1 MACQPLAG
9 AGARGLFASTGGR
22 DLVSQELLKKIRQDP
37 KNLSTY
43 LLDAQSAIEAIE
55 KKANGYDPAKV
66 LDAAKDVYNQLL
78 RNTSRYEL
86 KTGFDFFDEAVGGIP
101 RKGLFGT
108 IPGKSHHGKSVWMDN
123 LINGLIETNNDII
136 VVLHTVDDPQVMRVQ
151 RLLGARTGIA
161 SKFWRSSGYFLHDP
175 KGKEE
180 APENFEARFNEAWD
194 WYFSMMK
201 EERLIVVDSSTLA
214 PDLMTL
220 RAFLAD
226 IQRRHPGKTIIFFGD
241 NFHLYDLQ
249 TQETGEQKISKMSVF
264 VTTEIIGGLGL
275 SAIFTVE
282 IPKNDFEPGHRPS
295 YQNLKGTGRLTFD
308 SKVNMTIY
316 SQTQDWV
323 SRPDKQF
330 LYWESDK
337 HQEEQSNGDG
347 ITCMAPTRLP
357 IVEVIIDKNKINGVT
372 KTIFYRMD
380 KFSGRMEEC
389 SAVEQQSCADM
400 LLEAANKSSSICRIT
415 AAITKMSEASS

>member
-1 MACQPLAG
+1 MACQPPAG
-9 AGARGLFASTGGR
+9 ASARGWFASTGGR
-22 DLVSQELLKKIRQDP
+22 DLVSQELLKKIRHDP
-37 KNLSTY
+37 TNLSTY
-43 LLDAQSAIEAIE
+43 LLDAQSAMTAID

-66 LDAAKDVYNQLL
+66 LGAAKDVYNQLL
-78 RNTSRYEL
+78 RNISKYEL
-86 KTGFDFFDEAVGGIP
+86 KTGFDFFDEATGGIP

-123 LINGLIETNNDII
+123 LILGLIDKNPDII
-136 VVLHTVDDPQVMRVQ
+136 VVLHTVDDPQIMRVQ

-161 SKFWRSSGYFLHDP
+161 SRFWRSSGYFLHE
-175 KGKEE
+175 GKNE
-180 APENFEARFNEAWD
+180 APEGFEDCFNEAWD

-220 RAFLAD
+220 KAFLAD

-282 IPKNDFEPGHRPS
+282 IPKNDFESGHRPS

-337 HQEEQSNGDG
+337 HQEVQSNGDG
-347 ITCMAPTRLP
+347 ITCMAPIRLP

-372 KTIFYRMD
+372 KTIFFRMD
-380 KFSGRMEEC
+380 QFSGQMTEC
-389 SAVEQQSCADM
+389 SAVEQQGCADL
-400 LLEAANKSSSICRIT
+400 LLETAPQSSSICRVT
-415 AAITKMSEASS
+415 AAIT

>member
-37 KNLSTY
+37 KNLSSY
-43 LLDAQSAIEAIE
+43 LLDAQSAIAAIE
-55 KKANGYDPAKV
+55 KKAIGYDPARV
-66 LDAAKDVYNQLL
+66 LNAAKDVYDQLL
-78 RNTSRYEL
+78 RNTSKYEL
-86 KTGFDFFDEAVGGIP
+86 KTGFDLFDKATGGIP

-108 IPGKSHHGKSVWMDN
+108 VPGKSHHGKSVWLDN
-123 LINGLIETNNDII
+123 LINGLIETNPDII
-136 VVLHTVDDPQVMRVQ
+136 VVLHTVDDPQIMRVQ

-161 SKFWRSSGYFLHDP
+161 SKFWRSSGYFLHE
-175 KGKEE
+175 GKKE
-180 APENFEARFNEAWD
+180 APENFEERFNEAWD
-194 WYFSMMK
+194 WYFRMMK
-201 EERLIVVDSSTLA
+201 EERLIVVDSSSLT

-226 IQRRHPGKTIIFFGD
+226 IQRQHPGKTIIFFGD

-264 VTTEIIGGLGL
+264 VTTEIIGELGL

-308 SKVNMTIY
+308 SKVNMTVY

-323 SRPDKQF
+323 SRPDKQL
-330 LYWESDK
+330 LYWESSL
-337 HQEEQSNGDG
+337 HQEEQTNGDG
-347 ITCMAPTRLP
+347 ITCMAPIRLP

-372 KTIFYRMD
+372 KTIFFRMD
-380 KFSGRMEEC
+380 KFSGQMEEC

-400 LLEAANKSSSICRIT
+400 LLEASNKSSSICRIT

>member
-9 AGARGLFASTGGR
+9 AGARGWFASTGGR
-22 DLVSQELLKKIRQDP
+22 DLVSQELMKKIRQNP

-43 LLDAQSAIEAIE
+43 LLDAQSAIETIE
-55 KKANGYDPAKV
+55 KKATGYNADKV
-66 LDAAKDVYNQLL
+66 LGAAKEVYNQLL
-78 RNTSRYEL
+78 RNNSKYEL
-86 KTGFDFFDEAVGGIP
+86 KTGFDLFDDATGGIP

-108 IPGKSHHGKSVWMDN
+108 MPGKSHHGKSVWMDN
-123 LINGLIETNNDII
+123 LIIGLINKNPDIV
-136 VVLHTVDDPQVMRVQ
+136 VVLHTVDDPQIMRVQ

-161 SKFWRSSGYFLHDP
+161 SKYWRSSGYFLHDH
-175 KGKEE
+175 KGIEE
-180 APENFEARFNEAWD
+180 APENFEPRFNEAWE
-194 WYFSMMK
+194 WYFQMMK
-201 EERLIVVDSSTLA
+201 EKRLIVVDSSTLT

-220 RAFLAD
+220 KAFLAD
-226 IQRRHPGKTIIFFGD
+226 VQRQHPGKTVIFFGD

-264 VTTEIIGGLGL
+264 VTTEIIGALGL

-308 SKVNMTIY
+308 SKVNMTVY
-316 SQTQDWV
+316 SQSQDWV
-323 SRPDKQF
+323 SRPDKQL
-330 LYWESDK
+330 LYWESALY
-337 HQEEQSNGDG
+337 QEEGTSGDG
-347 ITCMAPTRLP
+347 IICMEPMRLP
-357 IVEVIIDKNKINGVT
+357 IVEIIIDKNKINGVT

-400 LLEAANKSSSICRIT
+400 LLEAANKSSS
-415 AAITKMSEASS
+415 AITQMSEASS